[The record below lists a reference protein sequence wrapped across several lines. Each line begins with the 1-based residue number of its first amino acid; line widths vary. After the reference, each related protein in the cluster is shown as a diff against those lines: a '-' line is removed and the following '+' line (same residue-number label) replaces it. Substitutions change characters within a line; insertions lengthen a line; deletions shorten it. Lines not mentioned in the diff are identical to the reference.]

1 MARKLYKYIYDSLPE
16 ELVSLMEELGM
27 ENGESSEGNEAL
39 VIGPESGSN
48 VALEQP
54 ENLAEFFQNSGEMS
68 VCPEALKD
76 PLFLQMVKNTMKKG
90 GFINVDGMSGGQI
103 SDSEN
108 IKMVDHMSVGYYSDI
123 IATDAF
129 ELGFNFVRVRNYM
142 LNILTYFSYLNKGE
156 IAFIPVDIEYGMN
169 DSHMMVQIH
178 ANVQNFVKDYLWEAL
193 QPASH
198 KAPFSSLVSDSLKQ
212 TDFLSVTY
220 LQSASKVIFTASWAK
235 KLPAENWFSSISL
248 KDIQSFEERKDDL
261 LERPRVKVVKTT
273 IKMESDE
280 LPGSSAVILGGSED
294 NKKNLVKIKRV
305 VEVIQKTKKS
315 EGVDPEEVTQDDI
328 DALINNMKPEVV
340 EDLSDDEK
348 SYIADA
354 VKDPKELKK
363 IDAGIDRVLDSFDDE
378 KYVDLFS
385 ESIED
390 MSADDVNSYLKKNED
405 EDDKVTDEVWQVK
418 KLKIVDD
425 LKANSEEIKKSGGG
439 RTELNA
445 EVLKL
450 VSQELEAIEDDCAP
464 MVDDLADKVTEQM
477 IAEKIEN
484 SGGDVQAMALEH
496 SREVQGLKNQVASA
510 NERAN
515 RMKKLIDIMK
525 SQIASMAAVESK
537 LKTLGEGDNLDKAN
551 PDEQINYLKIQ
562 LKNALNDAKAKDI
575 EMRKMADAVTVQPGQ
590 APAPT
595 IDEAA
600 VEEQVKDIEET
611 LDAVGNDSDN
621 IEEQLNKKIL
631 YLKNALDSQIRETK
645 NRDSTIEKIRA
656 SNEKIVEQKEK
667 EIEKLK
673 NRPTMGAGAQTN
685 VGGDAQSVDGEGAN
699 AAELQEENQN
709 LKTQLETMKNRL
721 SQLNE
726 NMETKTKQITK
737 KMEAGMMKLIQEG
750 QKSTSTINKL
760 REEKERV
767 NRLLKKSQQSSS
779 MLEEEVRLLKIEAN
793 QRQEDKKEKAT
804 SNVAEAGKIK
814 ELQDREKQFTEKL
827 KTAGLKIKSYEQK
840 IKFMQAQVNAAQ
852 GGGAG
857 GKKNAGARGKAG
869 AGGNDQKF
877 QLKIKQLKTLKG
889 KAEEASKK
897 AQADLNSVKKD
908 NVQLKQELNA
918 TKLKLE
924 ELERKANKKAS

>member
-16 ELVSLMEELGM
+16 ELISLMEELGM
-27 ENGESSEGNEAL
+27 ENGESSEGEEAL
-39 VIGPESGSN
+39 VIGPESGSH
-48 VALEQP
+48 VALDQP
-54 ENLAEFFQNSGEMS
+54 DNLAEFFQNSGEMA

-76 PLFLQMVKNTMKKG
+76 PLFLQMVKNTLKKG

-248 KDIQSFEERKDDL
+248 KDIQSFEERKDEL
-261 LERPRVKVVKTT
+261 LERPRIKVVKTT

-280 LPGSSAVILGGSED
+280 LPGLSAAILGGSED

-315 EGVDPEEVTQDDI
+315 EGVDPEEVSQEDI
-328 DALINNMKPEVV
+328 DALINNMNSDVV

-439 RTELNA
+439 RTELNS

-496 SREVQGLKNQVASA
+496 SREVQALKNQVSSA
-510 NERAN
+510 NERAT

-525 SQIASMAAVESK
+525 GQIASMAAVESK
-537 LKTLGEGDNLDKAN
+537 LKNLGEGDNLDKAD
-551 PDEQINYLKIQ
+551 PQEQINYLKIQ
-562 LKNALNDAKAKDI
+562 
-575 EMRKMADAVTVQPGQ
+575 
-590 APAPT
+590 
-595 IDEAA
+595 
-600 VEEQVKDIEET
+600 
-611 LDAVGNDSDN
+611 
-621 IEEQLNKKIL
+621 
-631 YLKNALDSQIRETK
+631 LKNALDSQIRETK
-645 NRDSTIEKIRA
+645 NRDSTIEKIRI
-656 SNEKIVEQKEK
+656 SNEKIVEQKEI

-673 NRPTMGAGAQTN
+673 NRPTLGAAAQAAMGDSQT
-685 VGGDAQSVDGEGAN
+685 VDGESAN
-699 AAELQEENQN
+699 AAELHEENQN

-726 NMETKTKQITK
+726 NMEAKTKQITK
-737 KMEAGMMKLIQEG
+737 KTEADMMKLRQES
-750 QKSTSTINKL
+750 QKATSTINKL

-779 MLEEEVRLLKIEAN
+779 MLEEEVRFLKIEAN

-827 KTAGLKIKSYEQK
+827 KAAGLKIKSYEQK
-840 IKFMQAQVNAAQ
+840 IKFMQAQVDAAQ

-857 GKKNAGARGKAG
+857 AKKKAGARGNAAG
-869 AGGNDQKF
+869 GGGNDQKF
-877 QLKIKQLKTLKG
+877 QLKIKQLETLKA
-889 KAEEASKK
+889 KAEEATKK
-897 AQADLNSVKKD
+897 AQADLNGVKKD

-918 TKLKLE
+918 TKLKLK
-924 ELERKANKKAS
+924 ELERKAKKAS